1 MLDSWIGEVVGKMHI
16 ANIEGRELAQH
27 MGVTAGYISMLL
39 NGKRSPSGAEQ
50 RIKEALDELIREKE
64 S

>member
-1 MLDSWIGEVVGKMHI
+1 MLENWIGEVVGKMHI

-27 MGVTAGYISMLL
+27 MGVTAGYLSMLL
-39 NGKRSPSGAEQ
+39 NGKRSPEGIEH
-50 RIKEALDELIREKE
+50 RIKEALDELIRKKE

>member
-27 MGVTAGYISMLL
+27 MGVTAGYLSMLL
-39 NGKRSPSGAEQ
+39 NGKRAPEGIEH
-50 RIKEALDELIREKE
+50 RIKEALDELIRVKK